1 MIKSF
6 ANFVYIVG
14 NLVRPISR
22 KIKHRVGLYFLHI
35 PFVSFCQIKM
45 QIFVCIYKIDPRR
58 KKIYMQDLPPCF
70 YCSIQIQFFFHFQK
84 LQQQEST
91 KLGEKK
97 VRILQNHLVKCESF
111 TFCKP
116 YLTPIQLKYKTPRI
130 LRTFSNLCFASTI
143 SKTAFNGTLLFQAF
157 FQTEIQIGMNQENH
171 MSKISIQVQCRSKVH
186 FSLFKQIRL
195 QSLDKSTS
203 NKNSTLSSNN
213 FDYFSLLSFA

>member
-35 PFVSFCQIKM
+35 PFVCFCQIKM
-45 QIFVCIYKIDPRR
+45 QIFVSIKQTQEE
-58 KKIYMQDLPPCF
+58 KKNLHARLAPLFLLFNTNSIFLPFPKTTT
-70 YCSIQIQFFFHFQK
+70 IGKHK
-84 LQQQEST
+84 V
-91 KLGEKK
+91 GRKK
-97 VRILQNHLVKCESF
+97 VRILQNHWMKCESF

-130 LRTFSNLCFASTI
+130 LRTFSGPCSNLCLDSTI

-157 FQTEIQIGMNQENH
+157 F
-171 MSKISIQVQCRSKVH
+171 
-186 FSLFKQIRL
+186 
-195 QSLDKSTS
+195 LD
-203 NKNSTLSSNN
+203 
-213 FDYFSLLSFA
+213 